1 MNKQQ
6 LDRYARHIILPE
18 IGEAG
23 QEELASAKVLVVGAG
38 GLGAP
43 ILQYLVAAGIGAIG
57 IMDADVVSLSNL
69 QRQILYREDQI
80 GMPKVDKAKLMLS
93 QLNSECQLDTYPYHL
108 TEENAEQIISKYDIV
123 VGATDNFASRLL
135 IDKYSKQMSKPFVHG
150 SICEFSGQ
158 VSVFNYKGGY
168 SYTDLF
174 PDQPNE
180 NLLPLGVMGVLPGI
194 IGSMQAAEVIKI
206 VLGIGEVLSGK
217 LLMYD
222 VLKASCDVVEF
233 LKK

>member
-1 MNKQQ
+1 MDKE
-6 LDRYARHIILPE
+6 RYARHIILPE

-23 QEELASAKVLVVGAG
+23 QEKLYQAKVLVVGAG

-43 ILQYLVAAGIGAIG
+43 ILQYLVAAGIGRIG

-69 QRQILYREDQI
+69 QRQILYRENEL
-80 GMPKVDKAKLMLS
+80 GKPKSEMAKATL
-93 QLNSECQLDTYPYHL
+93 QALNSECQIDTYAFHL
-108 TEENAEQIISKYDIV
+108 NEANAEEIISKYDIV

-135 IDKYSKQMSKPFVHG
+135 IDKHTKAQGKAFVHG

-158 VSVFNYKGGY
+158 VSVFNYHGGPA
-168 SYTDLF
+168 YTDLF
-174 PDQPNE
+174 PDQPE
-180 NLLPLGVMGVLPGI
+180 EGSLPLGVMGVLPGI

-222 VLKASCDVVEF
+222 VLRAESNVIGF
-233 LKK
+233 

>member
-1 MNKQQ
+1 MDKE
-6 LDRYARHIILPE
+6 RYARHIILPE
-18 IGEAG
+18 IEEAG
-23 QEELASAKVLVVGAG
+23 QEKLYQAKVLVVGAG

-43 ILQYLVAAGIGAIG
+43 ILQYLVAAGIGRIG

-69 QRQILYREDQI
+69 QRQILYRENEL
-80 GMPKVDKAKLMLS
+80 GKPKSEMAKATL
-93 QLNSECQLDTYPYHL
+93 QALNSECQIDTYAFHL
-108 TEENAEQIISKYDIV
+108 NEENAEGIISQYDIV

-135 IDKYSKQMSKPFVHG
+135 IDKHTKVQGKAFVHG

-158 VSVFNYKGGY
+158 VSVFNYQGGPA
-168 SYTDLF
+168 YTDLF
-174 PDQPNE
+174 PDQPE
-180 NLLPLGVMGVLPGI
+180 EGSLPLGVMGVLPGI

-222 VLKASCDVVEF
+222 VLRAESNVIQF
-233 LKK
+233 